1 MCFKKNN
8 NKPINSLHPK
18 KERVKVTKHEIKMIL
33 CFLVFIVIF
42 VLAIKLAIDCTSW
55 YNIHNLA

>member
-1 MCFKKNN
+1 MCFRKKN
-8 NKPINSLHPK
+8 KPVNSLHPK
-18 KERVKVTKHEIKMIL
+18 KERIKVTKYEIKMIL
-33 CFLVFIVIF
+33 YFLVFIVIF